1 MTSGSDGKVESEIVT
16 VEKLLISNMIR
27 LDTVLQLLLDKGFF
41 TEKEFNTKMKEVKTE
56 YARRRKKVS

>member
-1 MTSGSDGKVESEIVT
+1 
-16 VEKLLISNMIR
+16 
-27 LDTVLQLLLDKGFF
+27 VLQLLLDKGFF